1 MSVSDYP
8 TSPTRAKTF
17 MLNRQG
23 QKVSPTEAIM
33 GRIAPKKAEDLIE
46 DERTPL
52 QKKLDFM
59 YEMQKELSNISPDSV
74 EDYEV
79 RPGDTI
85 SDVLERTG
93 KSMGEFM
100 ALNDDA
106 SLMSSEGELYA
117 GDVIQVVEKED
128 EDLI

>member
-1 MSVSDYP
+1 MSVADYP

-46 DERTPL
+46 D

-59 YEMQKELSNISPDSV
+59 YEMQKELSNISSDSV
-74 EDYEV
+74 ENYEV

-93 KSMGEFM
+93 MSMGEFM
-100 ALNDDA
+100 ALNDDS

>member
-1 MSVSDYP
+1 MSVADYP

-17 MLNRQG
+17 MLNVQG

-33 GRIAPKKAEDLIE
+33 GRIVPKKAEDLIK

-74 EDYEV
+74 ADYEV

-93 KSMGEFM
+93 MSMGEFM
-100 ALNDDA
+100 ALNDDT

>member
-1 MSVSDYP
+1 
-8 TSPTRAKTF
+8 
-17 MLNRQG
+17 ML
-23 QKVSPTEAIM
+23 
-33 GRIAPKKAEDLIE
+33 
-46 DERTPL
+46 
-52 QKKLDFM
+52 

-93 KSMGEFM
+93 MSMGEFM